1 MADRDRPKHPGSNP
15 EIPQQQTPDVSESA
29 EPVPGV
35 EGPTPITVT
44 GIDIEA
50 ALRGVAFPVMAKDIV
65 DRARQNG
72 VEEHIL
78 DRLAE
83 LPERRFTSLGDALRQ
98 LDMLS

>member
-1 MADRDRPKHPGSNP
+1 MADRDRPKQPGAP
-15 EIPQQQTPDVSESA
+15 AEIPQTPETESA
-29 EPVPGV
+29 EVPQPGV
-35 EGPTPITVT
+35 EPSTPLAVT

-50 ALRGVAFPVMAKDIV
+50 ALRGVTFPMTGKDMV

-72 VEEHIL
+72 VEEHVL

-83 LPERRFTSLGDALRQ
+83 LPDRRFTSLGDTLRQ

>member
-1 MADRDRPKHPGSNP
+1 MADRDRPKQPGVNP
-15 EIPQQQTPDVSESA
+15 EIPQAPVEAPESA
-29 EPVPGV
+29 EPQSGV
-35 EGPTPITVT
+35 EGPTPIAVT
-44 GIDIEA
+44 GVDIEA
-50 ALRGVAFPVMAKDIV
+50 ALRGVAFPVTAKDIV

-72 VEEHIL
+72 VEEHVL